1 MVYKYFVS
9 VCLCIKNEAKYI
21 EEFIQHYIDQ
31 GVDHFYIVNNNSDD
45 NIEEVLDKSNYK
57 LNVTLIT
64 DNRDMKILKSDE
76 GQYGH
81 KQLIVDNL
89 YDIIKEETEWAI
101 LVDADEFM
109 YGKNGHTIKS
119 YLSSIDENIGC
130 IYVIWNIINP
140 YKDENNNLISEFSIK
155 NNVKRINH
163 DLMSKLPD
171 NIKFAN
177 DFGKSIFKT
186 NLLIHPNNFWIHLV
200 KIFHGKTINNY
211 NIERHDIFKNHFD
224 NGNCIPYSEE
234 NFNNVNITLNHYAIR
249 NLEDFEKKKRQ
260 LDCVHHKFTFITGL
274 LDMLNLDD
282 SFFVTDDSLVNR
294 N

>member
-1 MVYKYFVS
+1 MVYKYFIS
-9 VCLCIKNEAKYI
+9 VCLCVKNEAKYI
-21 EEFIQHYIDQ
+21 KEFIKHYIDQ
-31 GVDHFYIVNNNSDD
+31 GVDHFYIINNNSHD
-45 NIEEVLDKSNYK
+45 NIEEVIDLSGYK

-64 DNRDMKILKSDE
+64 DNRDMNILKSDA
-76 GQYGH
+76 GH
-81 KQLIVDNL
+81 LGHQQLIKDNL

-163 DLMSKLPD
+163 DLMNNLPD
-171 NIKFAN
+171 NIKFAH

-186 NLLIHPNNFWIHLV
+186 NLLIHPDNFWIHLV

-211 NIERHDIFKNHFD
+211 NIERDDLFNNHFD
-224 NGNCIPYSEE
+224 NGNNTPYSEE
-234 NFNNVNITLNHYAIR
+234 IFNNVNITLNHYAIR
-249 NLEDFEKKKRQ
+249 NLEDYEKKKTQ
-260 LDCVHHKFTFITGL
+260 LDCVHSKFTFITGL

-282 SFFVTDDSLVNR
+282 SFFVTDDSLAN
-294 N
+294 